1 MFKALRNRFS
11 LLAVAGA
18 AALSAGCE
26 DLGLSTGTGEFQV
39 VVTGAAGSTL
49 ATVSTLGLV
58 SGSLTVPAGG
68 SRQITVTVLD
78 RGGSP
83 VALGAGD
90 RVRIIIPST
99 VIADFTVTGEAGSS
113 VSGVLVGR
121 SSGNTS
127 LSVQLLRGGVAE
139 FNSASIPITVG

>member
-1 MFKALRNRFS
+1 MFKTLRNRFS

-18 AALSAGCE
+18 AMLFAGCE
-26 DLGLSTGTGEFQV
+26 DLGISTGTGEFQV
-39 VVTGAAGSTL
+39 VVTGATGGTL
-49 ATVSTLGLV
+49 ATVSTGGLV

-78 RGGSP
+78 RGGGP
-83 VALGAGD
+83 VTIGAGD
-90 RVRIIIPST
+90 RVRVIVTNT
-99 VIADFTVTGEAGSS
+99 VVASFTVTGEAGSA
-113 VSGVLVGR
+113 VTGVLHGG
-121 SSGNTS
+121 SSGSTS